1 MPELKCTVQ
10 TCVHNQDFL
19 CRLDSIQ
26 VGGSQAKASKET
38 CCDSFEE
45 RKTSGMENSYA
56 NVYGNHAGTPS
67 DKCGINCKAT
77 DCMYNEQCKCEAGKV
92 SVEGSCACHKDGT
105 ECATFQCK

>member
-10 TCVHNQDFL
+10 TCMHNQDFL

-45 RKTSGMENSYA
+45 RKTQGMENSYTNA
-56 NVYGNHAGTPS
+56 YGNHATAPS
-67 DKCGINCKAT
+67 DR
-77 DCMYNEQCKCEAGKV
+77 
-92 SVEGSCACHKDGT
+92 CACHKDGT
-105 ECATFQCK
+105 ECATFQCR